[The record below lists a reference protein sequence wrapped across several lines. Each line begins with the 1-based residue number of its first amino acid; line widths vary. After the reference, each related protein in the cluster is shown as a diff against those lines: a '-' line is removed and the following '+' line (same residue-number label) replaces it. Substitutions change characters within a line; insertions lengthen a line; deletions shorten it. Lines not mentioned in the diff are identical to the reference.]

1 MNKGRVISRE
11 QASRMIK
18 ASKGKIFTVEN
29 TKKDGSARKFNG
41 RINVQK
47 GVKGVGLPFNPDDHE
62 LITIYDMKA
71 GGFRMVNMKTVNKI
85 TINKETFGVI

>member
-1 MNKGRVISRE
+1 MARLISRE
-11 QASRMIK
+11 NASRMIK

-47 GVKGVGLPFNPDDHE
+47 GVKGVGLPFNPDDHN

-71 GGFRMVNMKTVNKI
+71 GGFRMVNMTTVNKL
-85 TINKETFGVI
+85 TKNKATYEVI